1 MRISHLTTGL
11 TSIRFGIERLPHL
24 VTQSDELRI
33 KLSPLIRILIL
44 TQADALNIEN
54 WC

>member
-1 MRISHLTTGL
+1 MRISRRTTGL
-11 TSIRFGIERLPHL
+11 TSIRFGIKRLPHL

-33 KLSPLIRILIL
+33 KLSPLIRIL
-44 TQADALNIEN
+44 THAHALNIEN